1 MDFDPSSAN
10 DRLQLLTP
18 NALIGNT
25 RWMGAAAVLLTYISE
40 KERDVARAVEAQ
52 GAWKGSNAQLA
63 AKLAEAEKDRE
74 RLDWLEVQK
83 GKLPGWMIETVSH
96 DLGVMIQN
104 CGAGYE
110 KPETLREAIDTA
122 REGE

>member
-1 MDFDPSSAN
+1 VEEQQ
-10 DRLQLLTP
+10 RL
-18 NALIGNT
+18 
-25 RWMGAAAVLLTYISE
+25 
-40 KERDVARAVEAQ
+40 AVEEERERCDALEERLE
-52 GAWKGSNAQLA
+52 GMTLSSEA
-63 AKLAEAEKDRE
+63 AHTYAVELEARLAEAEKDRE

-110 KPETLREAIDTA
+110 KPETLREAIDAA
-122 REGE
+122 REET